1 MSQNKVY
8 SCPDLEELISFSK
21 EKIFLEPIDQYFEG
35 ESNSEEN
42 NQEGEIYLKKLDD
55 ELSKCLLLDNNDDM
69 STSMESEDINSQKI
83 TVKKIKLSDILYI
96 DKENINKIRNDV
108 MNKYYWIIQNK
119 NHIEQK

>member
-1 MSQNKVY
+1 MAQNKVY
-8 SCPDLEELISFSK
+8 CCPDLEELISFSK
-21 EKIFLEPIDQYFEG
+21 EKIFLEPIDQYFEE

-55 ELSKCLLLDNNDDM
+55 ELSKCLLLDNNDDI

-83 TVKKIKLSDILYI
+83 AVKKIKLSDILYI

-108 MNKYYWIIQNK
+108 MNKYYLIIQNK
-119 NHIEQK
+119 NHIE